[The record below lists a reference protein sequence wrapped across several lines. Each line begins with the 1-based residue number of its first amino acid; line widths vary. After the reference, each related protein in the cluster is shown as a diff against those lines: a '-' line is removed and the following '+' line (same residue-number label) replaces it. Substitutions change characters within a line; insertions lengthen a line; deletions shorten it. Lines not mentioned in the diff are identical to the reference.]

1 MNINK
6 NNIFNIMNAKEALTE
21 IKKLLFTENST
32 EFALVEGKLVDGTI
46 VSYDLATAEIYVIGA
61 DGMKVPAPIGE
72 HQLETGEILV
82 VVEDGKISEVKE
94 AEAPTE
100 EVVEAEPMAEMVP
113 ATDVVDPKMAEMEA
127 SLAELSAKVEEMA
140 SKMEQMIANTET
152 MSSVLKMSM
161 SVLEELSTETS
172 AEPIQKA
179 NNFRKVYKEDKN
191 KSYTKLQESFKSLK
205 K

>member
-1 MNINK
+1 
-6 NNIFNIMNAKEALTE
+6 
-21 IKKLLFTENST
+21 
-32 EFALVEGKLVDGTI
+32 
-46 VSYDLATAEIYVIGA
+46 
-61 DGMKVPAPIGE
+61 
-72 HQLETGEILV
+72 
-82 VVEDGKISEVKE
+82 
-94 AEAPTE
+94 
-100 EVVEAEPMAEMVP
+100 
-113 ATDVVDPKMAEMEA
+113 
-127 SLAELSAKVEEMA
+127 MA

>member
-1 MNINK
+1 
-6 NNIFNIMNAKEALTE
+6 MNAKEALTE

-113 ATDVVDPKMAEMEA
+113 ATDVVDPKMVEMEA
-127 SLAELSAKVEEMA
+127 SLTELSAKVEEMA

>member
-1 MNINK
+1 
-6 NNIFNIMNAKEALTE
+6 MNAKEALTE

-113 ATDVVDPKMAEMEA
+113 ATDVVDPKMVEMEA

>member
-1 MNINK
+1 
-6 NNIFNIMNAKEALTE
+6 MNAKEALTE

-113 ATDVVDPKMAEMEA
+113 ATDVVDPKMVEMEA

-161 SVLEELSTETS
+161 SVLEELSTESS

>member
-113 ATDVVDPKMAEMEA
+113 ATDVVDLKMVEMEA

>member
-1 MNINK
+1 
-6 NNIFNIMNAKEALTE
+6 MNAKEALTE

>member
-113 ATDVVDPKMAEMEA
+113 ATDVVDPKMVEMEA

-161 SVLEELSTETS
+161 SVLEELSTESS

>member
-113 ATDVVDPKMAEMEA
+113 ATDVVDPKMVEMEA

>member
-21 IKKLLFTENST
+21 IKKLLFTENNT